1 MEKDT
6 ALLAKYRYTEGYYV
20 EVVSQLPGTGD
31 RDYWLCNGNSENKLF
46 MFSSRYQNL
55 NCEERLIAGEILDA
69 IRRYEGMPG
78 HGKYGGNRSLS

>member
-55 NCEERLIAGEILDA
+55 
-69 IRRYEGMPG
+69 
-78 HGKYGGNRSLS
+78 

>member
-6 ALLAKYRYTEGYYV
+6 TLLAKYRYTEGYYV
-20 EVVSQLPGTGD
+20 EVISQLPGIGD

-55 NCEERLIAGEILDA
+55 NCEARLIASEILDA
-69 IRRYEGMPG
+69 IRRYEGMAR
-78 HGKYGGNRSLS
+78 HGKCRGNRSFS